1 MKTSVS
7 NMSAVGIIYPS
18 FNPGLLFLEI
28 KDDGHPVKLVRRQL
42 CPIGGNWIGE
52 AGRQDTNPFATY
64 LRELEEETGMKLE
77 QMQQLYTVGTPG
89 RDPRF
94 RTVSV
99 IYYTVVDAQKYEV
112 RGADD
117 AAEAQWFDVKKL
129 QAIAFDHKSILEHA
143 IRQLNK

>member
-1 MKTSVS
+1 MLKQNIKLSVD
-7 NMSAVGIIYPS
+7 AVV
-18 FNPGLLFLEI
+18 FNYAKHQLQVLLIRRKNDPYKDMWAFPGGFVEDDEDLL
-28 KDDGHPVKLVRRQL
+28 P
-42 CPIGGNWIGE
+42 
-52 AGRQDTNPFATY
+52 AA

-77 QMQQLYTVGTPG
+77 KMEQLCTVGTPG

-99 IYYTVVDAQKYEV
+99 IYYTVVDAQQHAIQ
-112 RGADD
+112 GADD

-129 QAIAFDHKSILEHA
+129 PAIAFDHKSILEHA